1 MRGVARMTF
10 RGLIALAG
18 TGLTLG
24 APAAERGDEE
34 LRTLAA
40 EAYQAGHIETGHLY
54 LLSLIHI

>member
-34 LRTLAA
+34 LRTLDA
-40 EAYQAGHIETGHLY
+40 EAY
-54 LLSLIHI
+54 LSLIHI